1 MRYGRIPEEVIEAVL
16 NRNDIVDIIGRHVHL
31 SKQGHYMKGLC
42 PFHSEKSPSFTVTPE
57 KRIYRCFGCGA
68 GGNVIRFLMEIEGL
82 SFSEA
87 VAKLAEDA
95 DIPITWEETTEEQSE
110 QQVEKANLLK
120 AYDFAAKLYHYI
132 LGNTEQGK
140 VAKNYLVSRGI
151 SDKLIDTFQIGY
163 APGMWDTLV
172 QQLDKRG
179 FSLPLMEKGGLIS
192 ARNEGSGYV
201 DKFRERI
208 MFPICDSTGKVIA
221 FGGRSMGDAQPK
233 YLNSPESVLFNKSRT
248 MYNMHQARPNMRKHQ
263 QAVLFEGY
271 VDVIK
276 AWEAGISNGVATMG
290 TALTKEHAALLNR
303 NADKIV
309 VCYDGDHAGQSA
321 AYKSIPILEATG
333 SRVTVAMLPD
343 GKDPDDYVSTY
354 GFDRFVREIIEPAV
368 PLMKYKLL
376 YIRKNFK
383 LHEDGDRLRYLQTAV
398 KMIADLP
405 SPMEREHYLKQ
416 LASEFPAD
424 SSYEA
429 MKLDLHEILLQS
441 EKNRTDGD
449 NKPFLWN
456 NVMNNGRT
464 EERTRTRIPTL
475 LPAYHNAE
483 RLLLAIMM
491 HDRDVCM
498 HVEAQLGDQFNV
510 EAHAV
515 LAAYLYAYYAQ
526 NTEPDAS
533 RYIAMLQDEQLE
545 SLASSI
551 IMMGSGHGLN
561 EQVIDDYIRQIRKVP
576 MQEEV
581 ERKKEERVRAERAGD
596 NLRAAQIGIEI
607 IALDKH
613 LKSN

>member
-16 NRNDIVDIIGRHVHL
+16 KRHDIVDVIGRHVHL

-57 KRIYRCFGCGA
+57 KQIYRCFGCNV
-68 GGNVIRFLMEIEGL
+68 GGNLIRFVMEIEGL

-87 VAKLAEDA
+87 VSKLAEEA
-95 DIPITWEETTEEQSE
+95 DIPITWEEATEEQNE
-110 QQVEKANLLK
+110 QQQEKATLLK
-120 AYDFAAKLYHYI
+120 AYDFTAKLYHYI

-140 VAKNYLVSRGI
+140 VAKGYLASRGI

-163 APGMWDTLV
+163 APAMWDTLV
-172 QQLDKRG
+172 QQLDKRE
-179 FSLPLMEKGGLIS
+179 FDLALMEKGGLIS
-192 ARNEGSGYV
+192 AKHEGNGYV

-233 YLNSPESVLFNKSRT
+233 YLNSPESILFNKSRT
-248 MYNMHQARPNMRKHQ
+248 MYNLHLARPNMRKLQ

-303 NADKIV
+303 NADQIV
-309 VCYDGDHAGQSA
+309 VCYDGDNAGQSA
-321 AYKSIPILEATG
+321 AFKSIPILEETG

-343 GKDPDDYVSTY
+343 GKDPDDYVRNY

-368 PLMKYKLL
+368 PSMKYKLL

-383 LHEDGDRLRYLQTAV
+383 LHEDGDRLRYLQSAV
-398 KMIADLP
+398 KLISHLQ

-416 LASEFPAD
+416 LASEFPE

-441 EKNRTDGD
+441 EKNRPEGD
-449 NKPFLWN
+449 NKPILWN

-464 EERTRTRIPTL
+464 VERTPKKSPSL

-483 RLLLAIMM
+483 RLILAVMM
-491 HDRDVCM
+491 HDREVCSQ
-498 HVEAQLGDQFNV
+498 VEAQLGDQFNV

-526 NTEPDAS
+526 NAEPDAS

-551 IMMGSGHGLN
+551 VMMGAGHGIN

-596 NLRAAQIGIEI
+596 HLRAAQIAIEI
-607 IALDKH
+607 IALEKR
-613 LKSN
+613 LKST

>member
-16 NRNDIVDIIGRHVHL
+16 KRHDIVDVIGRHVHL

-57 KRIYRCFGCGA
+57 KQIYRCFGCNV
-68 GGNVIRFLMEIEGL
+68 GGNLIRFVMEIEGL

-87 VAKLAEDA
+87 ITKLAEEA
-95 DIPITWEETTEEQSE
+95 DIPITWEEASEEQNE
-110 QQVEKANLLK
+110 QQQEKVTLLK

-140 VAKNYLVSRGI
+140 VAKGYLASRGI

-163 APGMWDTLV
+163 APAMWDTLV
-172 QQLDKRG
+172 QQLVKRE
-179 FSLPLMEKGGLIS
+179 FDLTLMEKGGLIS
-192 ARNEGSGYV
+192 AKHEGTGYV

-208 MFPICDSTGKVIA
+208 MFPICDAAGKVIA

-233 YLNSPESVLFNKSRT
+233 YLNSPETTLFNKSRT
-248 MYNMHQARPNMRKHQ
+248 MYNLHLARPNMRKLQ

-303 NADKIV
+303 NADQIV
-309 VCYDGDHAGQSA
+309 VCYDGDNAGQSA
-321 AYKSIPILEATG
+321 AFKSIPILEETG

-343 GKDPDDYVSTY
+343 GKDPDDYVKQY

-368 PLMKYKLL
+368 PSMKYKLL

-383 LHEDGDRLRYLQTAV
+383 LHEDGDRLRYLQSAV
-398 KMIADLP
+398 KLISELH

-416 LASEFPAD
+416 LASEFPD

-441 EKNRTDGD
+441 EKNRPDGD
-449 NKPFLWN
+449 NKPILWN

-464 EERTRTRIPTL
+464 AERTRKKTPSL

-483 RLLLAIMM
+483 RLILAVMM
-491 HDRDVCM
+491 HDRDVCG
-498 HVEAQLGDQFNV
+498 HVEEQLGDQFNV

-526 NTEPDAS
+526 NAEPDAS

-551 IMMGSGHGLN
+551 VMMGAGHGMN

-576 MQEEV
+576 MQEEI
-581 ERKKEERVRAERAGD
+581 ERKKEERVRAEREGD
-596 NLRAAQIGIEI
+596 HLRAAQIAVEI
-607 IALDKH
+607 IALEKR
-613 LKSN
+613 LKST

>member
-1 MRYGRIPEEVIEAVL
+1 MRYGRIPEEVIDAVL
-16 NRNDIVDIIGRHVHL
+16 KRHDIVDVIGRHVHL

-57 KRIYRCFGCGA
+57 KQIYRCFGCGA
-68 GGNVIRFLMEIEGL
+68 GGNIIRFLMEIEGL

-87 VAKLAEDA
+87 VTKLAEES

-110 QQVEKANLLK
+110 LQAEKATMLK
-120 AYDFAAKLYHYI
+120 AYEFAANLYHYI

-140 VAKNYLVSRGI
+140 VAKGYLVSRGI
-151 SDKLIDTFQIGY
+151 SDKLIDTFRIGY
-163 APGMWDTLV
+163 APAMWDTLV
-172 QQLDKRG
+172 QQLEKRG
-179 FSLPLMEKGGLIS
+179 FSLPLMEKSGLIS
-192 ARNEGSGYV
+192 ARQEGNGFL

-208 MFPICDSTGKVIA
+208 MFPICDSAGKVIA

-233 YLNSPESVLFNKSRT
+233 YLNSPESILFNKSRT
-248 MYNMHQARPNMRKHQ
+248 MYNMHQARPHMRKLQ

-276 AWEAGISNGVATMG
+276 AWEAGVSNGVATMG
-290 TALTKEHAALLNR
+290 TALTKEHAAVLNR
-303 NADKIV
+303 NADKVV
-309 VCYDGDHAGQSA
+309 VCYDGDNAGQSA
-321 AYKSIPILEATG
+321 AFKSVPILEEAG
-333 SRVTVAMLPD
+333 CQVNVAMLPD
-343 GKDPDDYVSTY
+343 GKDPDDYVRNY

-368 PLMKYKLL
+368 PSMKYKLL
-376 YIRKNFK
+376 YVRKNFK

-398 KMIADLP
+398 KMIADLH

-416 LASEFPAD
+416 LASEFPD
-424 SSYEA
+424 SSFES

-441 EKNRTDGD
+441 EKNRPDGD
-449 NKPFLWN
+449 KKPNLWN

-464 EERTRTRIPTL
+464 AERTRTKTPSL

-491 HDRDVCM
+491 HDRDVSNQ
-498 HVEAQLGDQFNV
+498 VEAQLGDEFNV

-526 NTEPDAS
+526 NSEPDAS

-551 IMMGSGHGLN
+551 VMMGAGHGMN

-576 MQEEV
+576 MQEEI
-581 ERKKEERVRAERAGD
+581 ERKKEESVRAQRAGD
-596 NLRAAQIGIEI
+596 HLRAAQIAIEI
-607 IALDKH
+607 IALEKK
-613 LKSN
+613 LKST

>member
-16 NRNDIVDIIGRHVHL
+16 TRHDIVDVIGRHVHL

-57 KRIYRCFGCGA
+57 KQIYRCFGCGA
-68 GGNVIRFLMEIEGL
+68 GGNLIRFLMEIEGL

-87 VAKLAEDA
+87 VTKLAEDG

-140 VAKNYLVSRGI
+140 VAKGYLVSRGI

-163 APGMWDTLV
+163 APAMWDTLV
-172 QQLDKRG
+172 QQLEKRG

-192 ARNEGSGYV
+192 AKHEGNGYV

-208 MFPICDSTGKVIA
+208 IFPICDGTGKVIA

-233 YLNSPESVLFNKSRT
+233 YLNSPESILFNKSRT
-248 MYNMHQARPNMRKHQ
+248 MYNLHQARPHMRKLQ

-276 AWEAGISNGVATMG
+276 AWEAGVSNGVATMG
-290 TALTKEHAALLNR
+290 TALTKEHSALLNR
-303 NADKIV
+303 NAEKVV
-309 VCYDGDHAGQSA
+309 VCYDGDNAGQTA
-321 AYKSIPILEATG
+321 AYKSIPMLEESG
-333 SRVTVAMLPD
+333 CQVTVAMLPD

-368 PLMKYKLL
+368 PSMKYKLL
-376 YIRKNFK
+376 YVRKNFK

-398 KMIADLP
+398 KMISDLH
-405 SPMEREHYLKQ
+405 STMERDYYLKQ
-416 LASEFPAD
+416 LASEFPD
-424 SSYEA
+424 SSYET

-441 EKNRTDGD
+441 EKNRPEGD
-449 NKPFLWN
+449 KKPILWN

-464 EERTRTRIPTL
+464 AERTRTKKTPL

-491 HDRDVCM
+491 HDREICM
-498 HVEAQLGDQFNV
+498 QVESQLGDEFNV

-515 LAAYLYAYYAQ
+515 LAAYLYAYFAQ
-526 NTEPDAS
+526 NSEPDAS

-551 IMMGSGHGLN
+551 IMMGAGHGVN

-576 MQEEV
+576 MQEEI
-581 ERKKEERVRAERAGD
+581 ERKKEESVRAQRAGD
-596 NLRAAQIGIEI
+596 HLKAAQIAIEI
-607 IALDKH
+607 IALEKR
-613 LKSN
+613 LKST

>member
-16 NRNDIVDIIGRHVHL
+16 KRHDIVDVIGRHVHL

-57 KRIYRCFGCGA
+57 KQIYRCFGCNV
-68 GGNVIRFLMEIEGL
+68 GGNLIRFVMEIEGL
-82 SFSEA
+82 SFAEA
-87 VAKLAEDA
+87 IGKLAEEA
-95 DIPITWEETTEEQSE
+95 DIPITWEEATEEQNE
-110 QQVEKANLLK
+110 QQQEKATLLK
-120 AYDFAAKLYHYI
+120 AYDFTSKLYHYI

-140 VAKNYLVSRGI
+140 MAKGYLASRGI

-163 APGMWDTLV
+163 APAMWDTLV
-172 QQLDKRG
+172 QQLDKRE
-179 FSLPLMEKGGLIS
+179 FDLALMEKGGLIS
-192 ARNEGSGYV
+192 AKHEGNGYV

-233 YLNSPESVLFNKSRT
+233 YLNSPESILFNKSRT
-248 MYNMHQARPNMRKHQ
+248 MYNLHLARPNMRKLQ

-303 NADKIV
+303 NADQIV
-309 VCYDGDHAGQSA
+309 VCYDGDNAGQSA
-321 AYKSIPILEATG
+321 AFKSIPILEETG

-343 GKDPDDYVSTY
+343 GKDPDDYVRNY

-368 PLMKYKLL
+368 PSMKYKLL

-383 LHEDGDRLRYLQTAV
+383 LHEDGDRLRYLQSAV
-398 KMIADLP
+398 KLISHLQ

-416 LASEFPAD
+416 LASEFPE

-441 EKNRTDGD
+441 EKNRPEGD
-449 NKPFLWN
+449 NKPILWN

-464 EERTRTRIPTL
+464 VERTLKKSPSL

-483 RLLLAIMM
+483 RLILAVMM
-491 HDRDVCM
+491 HDREVCSQ
-498 HVEAQLGDQFNV
+498 VEAQLGDQFNV

-526 NTEPDAS
+526 NAEPDAS

-551 IMMGSGHGLN
+551 VMMGAGHGIN

-596 NLRAAQIGIEI
+596 HLRAAQIAIEI
-607 IALDKH
+607 IALEKR
-613 LKSN
+613 LKST

>member
-16 NRNDIVDIIGRHVHL
+16 KRHDIVDVIGRHVHL

-57 KRIYRCFGCGA
+57 KQIYRCFGCNV
-68 GGNVIRFLMEIEGL
+68 GGNLIRFVMEIEGL

-87 VAKLAEDA
+87 VSKLAEEA
-95 DIPITWEETTEEQSE
+95 DIPITWEEATEEQTE
-110 QQVEKANLLK
+110 QQQEKTTLLK
-120 AYDFAAKLYHYI
+120 AYDFTAKLYHYI

-140 VAKNYLVSRGI
+140 VAKGYLASRGI

-163 APGMWDTLV
+163 APAMWDTLV
-172 QQLDKRG
+172 QQLDKRE
-179 FSLPLMEKGGLIS
+179 FDLALMEKGGLIS
-192 ARNEGSGYV
+192 AKHEGNGYV

-233 YLNSPESVLFNKSRT
+233 YLNSPESILFNKSRT
-248 MYNMHQARPNMRKHQ
+248 MYNLHLARPNMRKLQ

-303 NADKIV
+303 NADQIV
-309 VCYDGDHAGQSA
+309 VCYDGDNAGQSA
-321 AYKSIPILEATG
+321 AFKSIPILEETG

-343 GKDPDDYVSTY
+343 GKDPDDYVRNY

-368 PLMKYKLL
+368 PSMKYKLL

-383 LHEDGDRLRYLQTAV
+383 LHEDGDRLRYLQSAV
-398 KMIADLP
+398 KLISQLQ

-416 LASEFPAD
+416 LASEFPE

-441 EKNRTDGD
+441 EKNRPEGD
-449 NKPFLWN
+449 NKPILWN

-464 EERTRTRIPTL
+464 AERTLKKSPSL

-483 RLLLAIMM
+483 RLILAVMM
-491 HDRDVCM
+491 HDREVCSQ
-498 HVEAQLGDQFNV
+498 VEAQLGDQFNV

-526 NTEPDAS
+526 NAEPDAS

-551 IMMGSGHGLN
+551 VMMGAGHGMN

-596 NLRAAQIGIEI
+596 HLRAAQIATEI
-607 IALDKH
+607 IALEKR
-613 LKSN
+613 LKST

>member
-16 NRNDIVDIIGRHVHL
+16 KRHDIVDVIGRHVHL

-57 KRIYRCFGCGA
+57 KQIYRCFGCNV
-68 GGNVIRFLMEIEGL
+68 GGNLIRFVMEIEGL

-87 VAKLAEDA
+87 ITKLAEEA
-95 DIPITWEETTEEQSE
+95 DIPITWEEASEEQNE
-110 QQVEKANLLK
+110 QQQEKATLLK

-140 VAKNYLVSRGI
+140 VAKGYLASRGI

-163 APGMWDTLV
+163 APAMWDTLV
-172 QQLDKRG
+172 QQLVKRE
-179 FSLPLMEKGGLIS
+179 FDLTLMEKGGLIS
-192 ARNEGSGYV
+192 AKHEGTGYV

-208 MFPICDSTGKVIA
+208 MFPICDAAGKVIA

-233 YLNSPESVLFNKSRT
+233 YLNSPESTLFNKSRT
-248 MYNMHQARPNMRKHQ
+248 MYNLHLARPNMRKLQ

-276 AWEAGISNGVATMG
+276 AWEAGINNGVATMG

-303 NADKIV
+303 NADQIV
-309 VCYDGDHAGQSA
+309 VCYDGDNAGQSA
-321 AYKSIPILEATG
+321 AFKSIPILEETG

-343 GKDPDDYVSTY
+343 GKDPDDYVKQY

-368 PLMKYKLL
+368 PSMKYKLL

-383 LHEDGDRLRYLQTAV
+383 LHEDGDRLRYLQSAV
-398 KMIADLP
+398 KLISELH

-416 LASEFPAD
+416 LASEFPD

-441 EKNRTDGD
+441 EKNRPDGD
-449 NKPFLWN
+449 NKPILWN

-464 EERTRTRIPTL
+464 AERTRKKTPSL

-483 RLLLAIMM
+483 RLILAVMM
-491 HDRDVCM
+491 HDRDVCA
-498 HVEAQLGDQFNV
+498 HVEEQLGDQFNV

-526 NTEPDAS
+526 NAEPDAS

-551 IMMGSGHGLN
+551 VMMGAGHGIN

-576 MQEEV
+576 MQEEI
-581 ERKKEERVRAERAGD
+581 ERKKEERIRAEREGD
-596 NLRAAQIGIEI
+596 HLRAAQIAVEI
-607 IALDKH
+607 IALEKR
-613 LKSN
+613 LKST

>member
-16 NRNDIVDIIGRHVHL
+16 KRHDIVDVIGRHVHL

-57 KRIYRCFGCGA
+57 KQIYRCFGCNV
-68 GGNVIRFLMEIEGL
+68 GGNLIRFVMEIEGL

-87 VAKLAEDA
+87 ITKLAEEA
-95 DIPITWEETTEEQSE
+95 DIPITWEEASEEQNE
-110 QQVEKANLLK
+110 QQQEKAALLK

-140 VAKNYLVSRGI
+140 VAKGYLASRGI

-163 APGMWDTLV
+163 APAMWDTLV
-172 QQLDKRG
+172 QQLVKRE
-179 FSLPLMEKGGLIS
+179 FDLTLMEKGGLIS
-192 ARNEGSGYV
+192 AKHEGTGYV

-208 MFPICDSTGKVIA
+208 MFPICDATGKVIA

-233 YLNSPESVLFNKSRT
+233 YLNSPESTLFNKSRT
-248 MYNMHQARPNMRKHQ
+248 MYNLHLARPNMRKLQ

-303 NADKIV
+303 NADQIV
-309 VCYDGDHAGQSA
+309 VCYDGDNAGQSA
-321 AYKSIPILEATG
+321 AFKSIPILEETG

-343 GKDPDDYVSTY
+343 GKDPDDYVKQY

-368 PLMKYKLL
+368 PSMKYKLL

-383 LHEDGDRLRYLQTAV
+383 LHEDGDRLRYLQSAV
-398 KMIADLP
+398 KLISELH

-416 LASEFPAD
+416 LASEFPD

-441 EKNRTDGD
+441 EKNRPDGD
-449 NKPFLWN
+449 NKPILWN

-464 EERTRTRIPTL
+464 AERTRKKTPSL

-483 RLLLAIMM
+483 RLILAVMM
-491 HDRDVCM
+491 HDRDVCG
-498 HVEAQLGDQFNV
+498 HVEEQLGDQFNV

-526 NTEPDAS
+526 NAEPDAS

-551 IMMGSGHGLN
+551 VMMGAGHGMN

-576 MQEEV
+576 MQEEI
-581 ERKKEERVRAERAGD
+581 ERKKEERVRAEREGD
-596 NLRAAQIGIEI
+596 HLRAAQIAVEI
-607 IALDKH
+607 IALEKR
-613 LKSN
+613 LKST

>member
-16 NRNDIVDIIGRHVHL
+16 KRHDIVDVIGRHVHL

-57 KRIYRCFGCGA
+57 KQIYRCFGCNV
-68 GGNVIRFLMEIEGL
+68 GGNLIRFVMEIEGL

-87 VAKLAEDA
+87 VSKLAEEA
-95 DIPITWEETTEEQSE
+95 DIPITWEEATEEQNE
-110 QQVEKANLLK
+110 QQQEKATLLK
-120 AYDFAAKLYHYI
+120 AYDFTAKLYHYI

-140 VAKNYLVSRGI
+140 VAKGYLASRGI

-163 APGMWDTLV
+163 APAMWDTLV
-172 QQLDKRG
+172 QQLDKRE
-179 FSLPLMEKGGLIS
+179 FDLALMEKGGLIS
-192 ARNEGSGYV
+192 AKHEGNGYV

-233 YLNSPESVLFNKSRT
+233 YLNSPESILFNKSRT
-248 MYNMHQARPNMRKHQ
+248 MYNLHLARPNMRKLQ

-290 TALTKEHAALLNR
+290 TALTKEHASLLNR
-303 NADKIV
+303 NADQIV
-309 VCYDGDHAGQSA
+309 VCYDGDNAGQSA
-321 AYKSIPILEATG
+321 AFKSIPILEETG

-343 GKDPDDYVSTY
+343 GKDPDDYVRNY

-368 PLMKYKLL
+368 PSMKYKLL

-383 LHEDGDRLRYLQTAV
+383 LHEDGDRLRYLQSAV
-398 KMIADLP
+398 KLISHLQ

-416 LASEFPAD
+416 LASEFPE

-441 EKNRTDGD
+441 EKNRPEGD
-449 NKPFLWN
+449 NKPILWN

-464 EERTRTRIPTL
+464 VERTPKKSPSL

-483 RLLLAIMM
+483 RLILAVMM
-491 HDRDVCM
+491 HDREVCSQ
-498 HVEAQLGDQFNV
+498 VEAQLGDQFNV

-526 NTEPDAS
+526 NAEPDAS

-551 IMMGSGHGLN
+551 VMMGAGHGIN

-596 NLRAAQIGIEI
+596 HLRAAQIAIEI
-607 IALDKH
+607 IALEKR
-613 LKSN
+613 LKST

>member
-16 NRNDIVDIIGRHVHL
+16 KRHDIVDVIGRHVHL

-57 KRIYRCFGCGA
+57 KQIYRCFGCNV
-68 GGNVIRFLMEIEGL
+68 GGNLIRFVMEIEGL
-82 SFSEA
+82 SFAEA
-87 VAKLAEDA
+87 VSKLAEEA
-95 DIPITWEETTEEQSE
+95 DIPITWEEATEEQNE
-110 QQVEKANLLK
+110 QQQEKATLLK
-120 AYDFAAKLYHYI
+120 AYDFTAKLYHYI

-140 VAKNYLVSRGI
+140 VAKGYLASRGI

-163 APGMWDTLV
+163 APAMWDTLV
-172 QQLDKRG
+172 QQLDKRE
-179 FSLPLMEKGGLIS
+179 FDLALMEKGGLIS
-192 ARNEGSGYV
+192 AKHEGNGYV

-233 YLNSPESVLFNKSRT
+233 YLNSPESILFNKSRT
-248 MYNMHQARPNMRKHQ
+248 MYNLHLARPNMRKLQ

-303 NADKIV
+303 NADQIV
-309 VCYDGDHAGQSA
+309 VCYDGDNAGQSA
-321 AYKSIPILEATG
+321 AFKSIPILEETG

-343 GKDPDDYVSTY
+343 GKDPDDYVRNY

-368 PLMKYKLL
+368 PSMKYKLL

-383 LHEDGDRLRYLQTAV
+383 LHEDGDRLRYLQSAV
-398 KMIADLP
+398 KLISHLQ

-416 LASEFPAD
+416 LASEFPE

-441 EKNRTDGD
+441 EKNRPEGD
-449 NKPFLWN
+449 NKPILWN

-464 EERTRTRIPTL
+464 VERTPKKSPSL

-483 RLLLAIMM
+483 RLILAVMM
-491 HDRDVCM
+491 HDREVCSQ
-498 HVEAQLGDQFNV
+498 VEAQLGDQFNV

-526 NTEPDAS
+526 NAEPDAS

-551 IMMGSGHGLN
+551 VMMGAGHGIN

-596 NLRAAQIGIEI
+596 HLRAAQIAIEI
-607 IALDKH
+607 IALEKR
-613 LKSN
+613 LKST

>member
-16 NRNDIVDIIGRHVHL
+16 KRHDIVDVIGRHVHL

-57 KRIYRCFGCGA
+57 KQIYRCFGCNV
-68 GGNVIRFLMEIEGL
+68 GGNLIRFIMEIEGL
-82 SFSEA
+82 SFAEA
-87 VAKLAEDA
+87 ITKLAEEA
-95 DIPITWEETTEEQSE
+95 DIPITWEEATEEQNE
-110 QQVEKANLLK
+110 QQQEKATLLK
-120 AYDFAAKLYHYI
+120 AYDFTAKLYHYI
-132 LGNTEQGK
+132 LGNTDQGK
-140 VAKNYLVSRGI
+140 VAKGYLASRGI

-163 APGMWDTLV
+163 APAMWDTLV
-172 QQLDKRG
+172 QQLEKRE
-179 FSLPLMEKGGLIS
+179 FDLALMEKGGLLS
-192 ARNEGSGYV
+192 AKHEGNGYV

-208 MFPICDSTGKVIA
+208 IFPICDATGKVIA
-221 FGGRSMGDAQPK
+221 FGGRSMGDGQPK
-233 YLNSPESVLFNKSRT
+233 YLNSPESILFNKSRT
-248 MYNMHQARPNMRKHQ
+248 MYNLHQARPNMRKLQ

-303 NADKIV
+303 NADQIV
-309 VCYDGDHAGQSA
+309 ICYDGDNAGQSA
-321 AYKSIPILEATG
+321 AFKSIPILEETG

-343 GKDPDDYVSTY
+343 GKDPDDYVRNY

-368 PLMKYKLL
+368 PSMKYKLL
-376 YIRKNFK
+376 YIRRNFK
-383 LHEDGDRLRYLQTAV
+383 LHEDGDRLRYLQSAV
-398 KMIADLP
+398 KLISDLH

-416 LASEFPAD
+416 LASEFPD

-441 EKNRTDGD
+441 EKNRPDGD
-449 NKPFLWN
+449 NKPILWN

-464 EERTRTRIPTL
+464 AERTRKKTPSL

-483 RLLLAIMM
+483 RLILAVMM
-491 HDRDVCM
+491 HDRDVCT

-526 NTEPDAS
+526 NAEPDAS

-551 IMMGSGHGLN
+551 VMMGAGHGMN

-576 MQEEV
+576 MQDEV

-596 NLRAAQIGIEI
+596 HLRAAQIAIEI
-607 IALDKH
+607 IALEKR
-613 LKSN
+613 LKST

>member
-16 NRNDIVDIIGRHVHL
+16 KRHDIVDVIGRHVHL

-57 KRIYRCFGCGA
+57 KQIYRCFGCNV
-68 GGNVIRFLMEIEGL
+68 GGNLIRFVMEIEGL

-87 VAKLAEDA
+87 VSKLAEEA
-95 DIPITWEETTEEQSE
+95 DIPITWEEATEEQTE
-110 QQVEKANLLK
+110 QQQEKATLLK
-120 AYDFAAKLYHYI
+120 AYDFTAKLYHYI

-140 VAKNYLVSRGI
+140 VAKGYLASRGI

-163 APGMWDTLV
+163 APAMWDTLV
-172 QQLDKRG
+172 QQLDKRE
-179 FSLPLMEKGGLIS
+179 FDLALMEKGGLIS
-192 ARNEGSGYV
+192 AKHESNGYV

-233 YLNSPESVLFNKSRT
+233 YLNSPESILFNKSRT
-248 MYNMHQARPNMRKHQ
+248 MYNLHLARPNMRKLQ

-303 NADKIV
+303 NADQIV
-309 VCYDGDHAGQSA
+309 VCYDGDNAGQSA
-321 AYKSIPILEATG
+321 AFKSIPILEETG

-343 GKDPDDYVSTY
+343 GKDPDDYVRNY

-368 PLMKYKLL
+368 PSMKYKLL

-383 LHEDGDRLRYLQTAV
+383 LHEDGDRLRYLQSAV
-398 KMIADLP
+398 KLISQLQ

-416 LASEFPAD
+416 LASEFPE

-441 EKNRTDGD
+441 EKNRPEGD
-449 NKPFLWN
+449 NKPILWN

-464 EERTRTRIPTL
+464 AERTLKKSPSL

-483 RLLLAIMM
+483 RLILAVMM
-491 HDRDVCM
+491 HDREVCSQ
-498 HVEAQLGDQFNV
+498 VEAQLGDQFNV

-526 NTEPDAS
+526 NAEPDAS

-551 IMMGSGHGLN
+551 VMMGAGHGMN

-596 NLRAAQIGIEI
+596 HLRAAQIATEI
-607 IALDKH
+607 IALEKR
-613 LKSN
+613 LKST

>member
-16 NRNDIVDIIGRHVHL
+16 KRHDIVDVIGRHVHL

-57 KRIYRCFGCGA
+57 KQIYRCFGCNV
-68 GGNVIRFLMEIEGL
+68 GGNLIRFVMEIEGL

-87 VAKLAEDA
+87 ITKLAEEA
-95 DIPITWEETTEEQSE
+95 DIPITWEEASEEQTE
-110 QQVEKANLLK
+110 QQQEKAALLK

-140 VAKNYLVSRGI
+140 VAKGYLASRGI

-163 APGMWDTLV
+163 APAMWDTLV
-172 QQLDKRG
+172 QQLVKRE
-179 FSLPLMEKGGLIS
+179 FDLSLMEKGGLIS
-192 ARNEGSGYV
+192 AKHEGTGYV

-208 MFPICDSTGKVIA
+208 MFPICDAAGKVIA

-233 YLNSPESVLFNKSRT
+233 YLNSPESALFNKSRT
-248 MYNMHQARPNMRKHQ
+248 MYNLHLARPNMRKLQ

-303 NADKIV
+303 NADQIV
-309 VCYDGDHAGQSA
+309 VCYDGDNAGQSA
-321 AYKSIPILEATG
+321 AFKSIPILEETG

-343 GKDPDDYVSTY
+343 GKDPDDYVKQY

-368 PLMKYKLL
+368 PSMKYKLL

-383 LHEDGDRLRYLQTAV
+383 LHEDGDRLRYLQSAV
-398 KMIADLP
+398 KLISELH

-416 LASEFPAD
+416 LASEFPD

-441 EKNRTDGD
+441 EKNRPDGD
-449 NKPFLWN
+449 NKPILWN

-464 EERTRTRIPTL
+464 AERTRKKTPSL

-483 RLLLAIMM
+483 RLILAVMM
-491 HDRDVCM
+491 HDRDVCA
-498 HVEAQLGDQFNV
+498 HVEEQLGDQFNV

-526 NTEPDAS
+526 NAEPDAS

-551 IMMGSGHGLN
+551 VMMGAGHGMN

-576 MQEEV
+576 MQEEI
-581 ERKKEERVRAERAGD
+581 ERKKEERVRAEREGD
-596 NLRAAQIGIEI
+596 HLRAAQIAIEI
-607 IALDKH
+607 IALEKR
-613 LKSN
+613 LKST

>member
-1 MRYGRIPEEVIEAVL
+1 MKYGRIPEEVIEAVL
-16 NRNDIVDIIGRHVHL
+16 KRHDIVDVIGRHVHL

-57 KRIYRCFGCGA
+57 KQIYRCFGCNV
-68 GGNVIRFLMEIEGL
+68 GGNLIRFIMEIEGL

-87 VAKLAEDA
+87 VTKLAEDA
-95 DIPITWEETTEEQSE
+95 DIPITWEEASEEQNE
-110 QQVEKANLLK
+110 QQQEKATLLK

-140 VAKNYLVSRGI
+140 IAKGYLASRGI

-163 APGMWDTLV
+163 APAMWDTLV
-172 QQLDKRG
+172 QQLDKREYD
-179 FSLPLMEKGGLIS
+179 LALMEKGGLIS
-192 ARNEGSGYV
+192 AKHEGNGYV

-248 MYNMHQARPNMRKHQ
+248 MYNLHLARPNMRKLQ

-303 NADKIV
+303 NADQIV
-309 VCYDGDHAGQSA
+309 VCYDGDNAGQSA
-321 AYKSIPILEATG
+321 AFKSIPILEETG

-343 GKDPDDYVSTY
+343 GKDPDDYVRNY

-368 PLMKYKLL
+368 PSMKYKLL

-383 LHEDGDRLRYLQTAV
+383 LHEDGDRLRYLQSAV
-398 KMIADLP
+398 KLISDLH

-416 LASEFPAD
+416 LASEFPD

-441 EKNRTDGD
+441 EKNRPDGD
-449 NKPFLWN
+449 NKPILWN

-464 EERTRTRIPTL
+464 AERTRKKTPSL

-483 RLLLAIMM
+483 RLILAVMM
-491 HDRDVCM
+491 HDRDVCA

-526 NTEPDAS
+526 NAEPDAS

-551 IMMGSGHGLN
+551 VMMGAGHGIN

-581 ERKKEERVRAERAGD
+581 ERKKEEQVRAERAGD
-596 NLRAAQIGIEI
+596 HLRAAQIAIEI
-607 IALDKH
+607 IALEKR
-613 LKSN
+613 LKST

>member
-16 NRNDIVDIIGRHVHL
+16 KRHDIVDVIGRHVHL

-57 KRIYRCFGCGA
+57 KQIYRCFGCGA

-87 VAKLAEDA
+87 VTKLAEEVDM
-95 DIPITWEETTEEQSE
+95 PITWEEATEEQSE
-110 QQVEKANLLK
+110 QQLEKANLLK

-140 VAKNYLVSRGI
+140 MAKGYLVSRGI

-163 APGMWDTLV
+163 APTMWDTLV
-172 QQLDKRG
+172 QQLEKRG

-192 ARNEGSGYV
+192 ARHEGSGYV
-201 DKFRERI
+201 DKFRDRI
-208 MFPICDSTGKVIA
+208 MFPICDPTGKTIA

-233 YLNSPESVLFNKSRT
+233 YLNSPESMLFNKSRT
-248 MYNMHQARPNMRKHQ
+248 VYNMHQARPHMRKLQ

-276 AWEAGISNGVATMG
+276 AWEAGVSNGIATMG

-303 NADKIV
+303 NADRIV
-309 VCYDGDHAGQSA
+309 VCYDGDNAGQSA
-321 AYKSIPILEATG
+321 AFKSIPLLEEAG
-333 SRVTVAMLPD
+333 CQVTVAMLPD
-343 GKDPDDYVSTY
+343 GKDPDEYVSTY

-368 PLMKYKLL
+368 PSMKYKLL

-383 LHEDGDRLRYLQTAV
+383 LHEDGDRLRYLQAAV
-398 KMIADLP
+398 KMIADLH

-416 LASEFPAD
+416 LASEFPD
-424 SSYEA
+424 SSYES

-441 EKNRTDGD
+441 EKNRSDGD

-456 NVMNNGRT
+456 NVMNNGR
-464 EERTRTRIPTL
+464 
-475 LPAYHNAE
+475 PAGRSRDPILDKYQKSE
-483 RLLLAIMM
+483 RLLLAAMM
-491 HDRDVCM
+491 QDREVCKY
-498 HVEAQLGDQFNV
+498 VEEQLGDQFNF

-515 LAAYLYAYYAQ
+515 LAAYLYSFFED
-526 NTEPDAS
+526 NMEPDVS
-533 RYIAMLQDEQLE
+533 RYMLMLQDGKLE

-551 IMMGSGHGLN
+551 ADIGAGHVSSN
-561 EQVIDDYIRQIRKVP
+561 RIVDDYISEIKKYSIT
-576 MQEEV
+576 QEIARMTEQSMI
-581 ERKKEERVRAERAGD
+581 ADRAGD
-596 NLRAAQIGIEI
+596 TKKAVQLAIEI
-607 IALDKH
+607 MALRKQ
-613 LKSN
+613 L

>member
-16 NRNDIVDIIGRHVHL
+16 KRHDIVDVIGRHVHL

-57 KRIYRCFGCGA
+57 KQIYRCFGCNV
-68 GGNVIRFLMEIEGL
+68 GGNLIRFVMEIEGL

-87 VAKLAEDA
+87 VSKLAEEA
-95 DIPITWEETTEEQSE
+95 DIPITWEEATEEQNE
-110 QQVEKANLLK
+110 QQQEKATLLK
-120 AYDFAAKLYHYI
+120 AYDFTAKLYHYI

-140 VAKNYLVSRGI
+140 VAKGYLASRGI

-163 APGMWDTLV
+163 APAMWDTLV
-172 QQLDKRG
+172 QQLDKRE
-179 FSLPLMEKGGLIS
+179 FDLALMEKGGLIS
-192 ARNEGSGYV
+192 AKHEGNGYV

-233 YLNSPESVLFNKSRT
+233 YLNSPESILFNKSRT
-248 MYNMHQARPNMRKHQ
+248 MYNLHLARPNMRKLQ

-303 NADKIV
+303 NADQIV
-309 VCYDGDHAGQSA
+309 VCYDGDNAGQSA
-321 AYKSIPILEATG
+321 AFKSIPILEETG

-343 GKDPDDYVSTY
+343 GKDPDDYVRNY

-368 PLMKYKLL
+368 PSMKYKLL

-383 LHEDGDRLRYLQTAV
+383 LHEDGDRLRYLQSAV
-398 KMIADLP
+398 KLISHLQ

-416 LASEFPAD
+416 LASEFPE

-441 EKNRTDGD
+441 EKNRPEGD
-449 NKPFLWN
+449 NKPILWN

-464 EERTRTRIPTL
+464 VERTPKKSPSL

-483 RLLLAIMM
+483 RLILAVMM
-491 HDRDVCM
+491 HDREVSSQ
-498 HVEAQLGDQFNV
+498 VEVQLGDQFNV

-526 NTEPDAS
+526 NAEPDAS

-551 IMMGSGHGLN
+551 VMMGAGHGIN

-596 NLRAAQIGIEI
+596 HLRAAQIAIEI
-607 IALDKH
+607 IALEKR
-613 LKSN
+613 LKST

>member
-16 NRNDIVDIIGRHVHL
+16 KRHDIVDVIGRHVHL

-57 KRIYRCFGCGA
+57 KQIYRCFGCNV
-68 GGNVIRFLMEIEGL
+68 GGNLIRFVMEIEGL

-87 VAKLAEDA
+87 VSKLAEEA
-95 DIPITWEETTEEQSE
+95 DIPITWEEATEEQTE
-110 QQVEKANLLK
+110 QQQEKATLLK
-120 AYDFAAKLYHYI
+120 AYDFTAKLYHYI

-140 VAKNYLVSRGI
+140 VAKGYLASRGI

-163 APGMWDTLV
+163 APAMWDTLV
-172 QQLDKRG
+172 QQLDKRE
-179 FSLPLMEKGGLIS
+179 FDLALMEKGGLIS
-192 ARNEGSGYV
+192 AKHEGNGYV

-233 YLNSPESVLFNKSRT
+233 YLNSPESILFNKSRT
-248 MYNMHQARPNMRKHQ
+248 MYNLHLARPNMRKLQ

-303 NADKIV
+303 NADQIV
-309 VCYDGDHAGQSA
+309 VCYDGDNAGQSA
-321 AYKSIPILEATG
+321 AFKSIPILEETG

-343 GKDPDDYVSTY
+343 GKDPDDYVRNY

-368 PLMKYKLL
+368 PSMKYKLL

-383 LHEDGDRLRYLQTAV
+383 LHEDGDRLRYLQSAV
-398 KMIADLP
+398 KLISQLQ

-416 LASEFPAD
+416 LASEFPE

-441 EKNRTDGD
+441 EKNRPDGD
-449 NKPFLWN
+449 NKPILWN

-464 EERTRTRIPTL
+464 AERTLKKSPSL

-483 RLLLAIMM
+483 RLILAVMM
-491 HDRDVCM
+491 HDREVCSQ
-498 HVEAQLGDQFNV
+498 VEAQLGDQFNV

-526 NTEPDAS
+526 NAEPDAS

-551 IMMGSGHGLN
+551 VMMGAGHGMN

-596 NLRAAQIGIEI
+596 HLRAAQIATEI
-607 IALDKH
+607 IALEKR
-613 LKSN
+613 LKST

>member
-16 NRNDIVDIIGRHVHL
+16 KRHDIVDVIGRHVHL

-57 KRIYRCFGCGA
+57 KQIYRCFGCNV
-68 GGNVIRFLMEIEGL
+68 GGNLIRFVMEIEGL

-87 VAKLAEDA
+87 ITKLAEEA
-95 DIPITWEETTEEQSE
+95 DIPVTWEEASEEQTE
-110 QQVEKANLLK
+110 QQQEKAALLK

-140 VAKNYLVSRGI
+140 VAKGYLASRGI

-163 APGMWDTLV
+163 APAMWDTLV
-172 QQLDKRG
+172 QQLVKRE
-179 FSLPLMEKGGLIS
+179 FDLSLMEKGGLIS
-192 ARNEGSGYV
+192 AKHEGTGYV

-208 MFPICDSTGKVIA
+208 MFPICDAAGKVIA

-233 YLNSPESVLFNKSRT
+233 YLNSPESALFNKSRT
-248 MYNMHQARPNMRKHQ
+248 MYNLHLARPNMRKLQ

-303 NADKIV
+303 NADQIV
-309 VCYDGDHAGQSA
+309 VCYDGDNAGQSA
-321 AYKSIPILEATG
+321 AFKSIPILEETG

-343 GKDPDDYVSTY
+343 GKDPDDYVKQY

-368 PLMKYKLL
+368 PSMKYKLL

-383 LHEDGDRLRYLQTAV
+383 LHEDGDRLRYLQSAV
-398 KMIADLP
+398 KLISELH

-416 LASEFPAD
+416 LASEFPD

-441 EKNRTDGD
+441 EKNRPDGD
-449 NKPFLWN
+449 NKPILWN

-464 EERTRTRIPTL
+464 AERTRKKTPSL

-483 RLLLAIMM
+483 RLILAVMM
-491 HDRDVCM
+491 HDRDVCA
-498 HVEAQLGDQFNV
+498 HVEEQLGDQFNV

-526 NTEPDAS
+526 NAEPDAS

-551 IMMGSGHGLN
+551 VMMGAGHGMN

-576 MQEEV
+576 MQEEI
-581 ERKKEERVRAERAGD
+581 ERKKEERVRAEREGD
-596 NLRAAQIGIEI
+596 HLRAAQIAIEI
-607 IALDKH
+607 IALEKR
-613 LKSN
+613 LKST

>member
-16 NRNDIVDIIGRHVHL
+16 KRHDIVDVIGRHVHL

-57 KRIYRCFGCGA
+57 KQIYRCFGCNV
-68 GGNVIRFLMEIEGL
+68 GGNLIRFVMEIEGL

-87 VAKLAEDA
+87 ISKLAEEA
-95 DIPITWEETTEEQSE
+95 DIPITWEEATEEQNE
-110 QQVEKANLLK
+110 QQQEKATLLK
-120 AYDFAAKLYHYI
+120 AYDFTAKLYHYI

-140 VAKNYLVSRGI
+140 VAKGYLASRGI

-163 APGMWDTLV
+163 APAMWDTLV
-172 QQLDKRG
+172 QQLDKRE
-179 FSLPLMEKGGLIS
+179 FDLALMEKGGLIS
-192 ARNEGSGYV
+192 AKHEGNGYV

-233 YLNSPESVLFNKSRT
+233 YLNSPESILFNKSRT
-248 MYNMHQARPNMRKHQ
+248 MYNLHLARPNMRKLQ

-303 NADKIV
+303 NADQIV
-309 VCYDGDHAGQSA
+309 VCYDGDNAGQSA
-321 AYKSIPILEATG
+321 AFKSIPILEETG

-343 GKDPDDYVSTY
+343 GKDPDDYVRNY

-368 PLMKYKLL
+368 PSMKYKLL

-383 LHEDGDRLRYLQTAV
+383 LHEDGDRLRYLQSAV
-398 KMIADLP
+398 KLISHLQ

-416 LASEFPAD
+416 LASEFPE

-441 EKNRTDGD
+441 EKNRPEGD
-449 NKPFLWN
+449 NKPILWN

-464 EERTRTRIPTL
+464 VERTLKKSPSL

-483 RLLLAIMM
+483 RLILAVMM
-491 HDRDVCM
+491 HDREVCSQ
-498 HVEAQLGDQFNV
+498 VEAQLGDQFNV

-526 NTEPDAS
+526 NAEPDAS

-551 IMMGSGHGLN
+551 VMMGAGHGIN

-596 NLRAAQIGIEI
+596 HLRAAQIAIEI
-607 IALDKH
+607 IALEKR
-613 LKSN
+613 LKST

>member
-16 NRNDIVDIIGRHVHL
+16 KRHDIVDVIGRHVHL

-57 KRIYRCFGCGA
+57 KQIYRCFGCHA
-68 GGNVIRFLMEIEGL
+68 GGNLIRFVMEIEGL
-82 SFSEA
+82 SFAEA
-87 VAKLAEDA
+87 ITKLAEEA
-95 DIPITWEETTEEQSE
+95 DIPITWEEATEEQSE
-110 QQVEKANLLK
+110 QQQEKATLLK
-120 AYDFAAKLYHYI
+120 AYDFTAKLYHYI

-140 VAKNYLVSRGI
+140 VAKGYLTSRGI

-163 APGMWDTLV
+163 APAMWDTLV
-172 QQLDKRG
+172 QQLVKRE
-179 FSLPLMEKGGLIS
+179 FDLTLMEKGGLIS
-192 ARNEGSGYV
+192 ARHEGSGYV

-208 MFPICDSTGKVIA
+208 MFPICDATGKVIA

-233 YLNSPESVLFNKSRT
+233 YLNSPETILFNKSRT
-248 MYNMHQARPNMRKHQ
+248 MYNLHLARPNMRKLQ

-276 AWEAGISNGVATMG
+276 AWEAGINNGVATMG

-303 NADKIV
+303 NAEQIV
-309 VCYDGDHAGQSA
+309 ICYDGDNAGQSA
-321 AYKSIPILEATG
+321 AYKSIPIIEETG

-343 GKDPDDYVSTY
+343 GKDPDDYVKNY

-368 PLMKYKLL
+368 PSMKYKLL

-383 LHEDGDRLRYLQTAV
+383 LHEDGDRLRYLQSAV
-398 KMIADLP
+398 KLISELH

-416 LASEFPAD
+416 LASEFPD

-449 NKPFLWN
+449 NKPILWN

-464 EERTRTRIPTL
+464 AERTRKKTPSL

-483 RLLLAIMM
+483 RLILAVMM
-491 HDRDVCM
+491 HDRDVCA
-498 HVEAQLGDQFNV
+498 HVEEQLGDQFNV

-526 NTEPDAS
+526 NAEPDAS

-551 IMMGSGHGLN
+551 VMMGAGHGMN

-596 NLRAAQIGIEI
+596 HLRAAQIAIEI
-607 IALDKH
+607 IALEKR
-613 LKSN
+613 LKST

>member
-16 NRNDIVDIIGRHVHL
+16 KRHDIVDVIGRHVHL

-57 KRIYRCFGCGA
+57 KQIYRCFGCHA
-68 GGNVIRFLMEIEGL
+68 GGNLIRFVMEIEGL

-87 VAKLAEDA
+87 VTKLAEEA
-95 DIPITWEETTEEQSE
+95 DIPITWEEATEEQSE
-110 QQVEKANLLK
+110 QQLERAALHK
-120 AYDFAAKLYHYI
+120 AYDFTAKLYHYI

-140 VAKNYLVSRGI
+140 VAKGYLASRGI

-163 APGMWDTLV
+163 APAMWDTLV
-172 QQLDKRG
+172 QQLAKRE
-179 FSLPLMEKGGLIS
+179 FDLALMEKGGLIS
-192 ARNEGSGYV
+192 ARQEGGGYV

-208 MFPICDSTGKVIA
+208 MFPICDATGKVIA

-233 YLNSPESVLFNKSRT
+233 YLNSPETMLFNKSRT
-248 MYNMHQARPNMRKHQ
+248 MYNLHLARPNMRKLQ

-276 AWEAGISNGVATMG
+276 AWEAGIHNGVATMG

-303 NADKIV
+303 NAEQIV
-309 VCYDGDHAGQSA
+309 ICYDGDNAGQSA
-321 AYKSIPILEATG
+321 AYKSIPILEETG
-333 SRVTVAMLPD
+333 SRVTVAMLPE
-343 GKDPDDYVSTY
+343 GKDPDDYVKNY

-368 PLMKYKLL
+368 PSMKYKLL
-376 YIRKNFK
+376 YIRRNFK
-383 LHEDGDRLRYLQTAV
+383 LHEDGDRLRYLQSAV
-398 KMIADLP
+398 KLISELH

-416 LASEFPAD
+416 LASEFPD

-449 NKPFLWN
+449 NKPILWN
-456 NVMNNGRT
+456 NVMNNGRPA
-464 EERTRTRIPTL
+464 ERTRKKTPSL

-483 RLLLAIMM
+483 RLILAVMM
-491 HDRDVCM
+491 HDRDVCA
-498 HVEAQLGDQFNV
+498 HVEEQLGDQFNV

-526 NTEPDAS
+526 NAEPDAS

-551 IMMGSGHGLN
+551 VMMGAGHGMN

-581 ERKKEERVRAERAGD
+581 ERKKEEQVRAERAGD
-596 NLRAAQIGIEI
+596 PLRAAQIAIEI
-607 IALDKH
+607 IALEKR
-613 LKSN
+613 LKST

>member
-16 NRNDIVDIIGRHVHL
+16 KRHDIVDVIGRHVHL

-57 KRIYRCFGCGA
+57 KQIYRCFGCNV
-68 GGNVIRFLMEIEGL
+68 GGNLIRFVMEIEGL

-87 VAKLAEDA
+87 VTKLAEEA
-95 DIPITWEETTEEQSE
+95 DIPITWEEASEEQTE
-110 QQVEKANLLK
+110 QQQEKAALLK

-140 VAKNYLVSRGI
+140 VAKGYLASRGI

-163 APGMWDTLV
+163 APAMWDTLV
-172 QQLDKRG
+172 QQLVKRE
-179 FSLPLMEKGGLIS
+179 FDLSLMEKGGLIS
-192 ARNEGSGYV
+192 AKHEGTGYV

-208 MFPICDSTGKVIA
+208 MFPICDAAGKVIA

-233 YLNSPESVLFNKSRT
+233 YLNSPESALFNKSRT
-248 MYNMHQARPNMRKHQ
+248 MYNLHLARPNMRKLQ

-303 NADKIV
+303 NADQIV
-309 VCYDGDHAGQSA
+309 VCYDGDNAGQSA
-321 AYKSIPILEATG
+321 AFKSIPILEETG
-333 SRVTVAMLPD
+333 SRVTVAMIPD
-343 GKDPDDYVSTY
+343 GKDPDDYVKQY

-368 PLMKYKLL
+368 PSMKYKLL

-383 LHEDGDRLRYLQTAV
+383 LHEDGDRLRYLQSAV
-398 KMIADLP
+398 KLISELH

-416 LASEFPAD
+416 LASEFPD

-441 EKNRTDGD
+441 EKNRPDGD
-449 NKPFLWN
+449 NKPILWN

-464 EERTRTRIPTL
+464 AERTRKKTPSL

-483 RLLLAIMM
+483 RLILAVMM
-491 HDRDVCM
+491 HDRDVCA
-498 HVEAQLGDQFNV
+498 HVEEQLGDQFNV

-526 NTEPDAS
+526 NAEPDAS

-551 IMMGSGHGLN
+551 VMMGAGHGMN

-576 MQEEV
+576 MQEEI
-581 ERKKEERVRAERAGD
+581 ERKKEERVRAEREGD
-596 NLRAAQIGIEI
+596 HLRAAQIAIEI
-607 IALDKH
+607 IALEKR
-613 LKSN
+613 LKST

>member
-16 NRNDIVDIIGRHVHL
+16 KRHDIVDVIGRHVHL

-57 KRIYRCFGCGA
+57 KQIYRCFGCGA
-68 GGNVIRFLMEIEGL
+68 GGNIIRFLMEIEGL

-87 VAKLAEDA
+87 VTKLAEDG

-110 QQVEKANLLK
+110 QQAEKATLLK

-140 VAKNYLVSRGI
+140 IAKGYLVSRGI

-163 APGMWDTLV
+163 APAMWDTLV
-172 QQLDKRG
+172 QQLEKRG

-192 ARNEGSGYV
+192 ARHEGNGYL

-208 MFPICDSTGKVIA
+208 MFPISDSAGKIIA

-233 YLNSPESVLFNKSRT
+233 YLNSPETILFNKSRT
-248 MYNMHQARPNMRKHQ
+248 MYNIHQARPHMRKLQ

-276 AWEAGISNGVATMG
+276 AWEAGVSNGVATMG
-290 TALTKEHAALLNR
+290 TALTKEHAAVLNR
-303 NADKIV
+303 NADKVV
-309 VCYDGDHAGQSA
+309 VCYDGDNAGQSA
-321 AYKSIPILEATG
+321 AYKSIPILEEAG
-333 SRVTVAMLPD
+333 CQVTVAMLPD
-343 GKDPDDYVSTY
+343 GKDPDDYVRNY

-368 PLMKYKLL
+368 PSMKYKLL
-376 YIRKNFK
+376 YVRKNFK

-398 KMIADLP
+398 KMIADLH

-416 LASEFPAD
+416 LASEFPD
-424 SSYEA
+424 SSYET

-441 EKNRTDGD
+441 EKNRPDGD
-449 NKPFLWN
+449 KKPFLWN

-464 EERTRTRIPTL
+464 AERTRSQTPSL

-491 HDRDVCM
+491 HDRDVSM
-498 HVEAQLGDQFNV
+498 QVESQLGDEFNV

-526 NTEPDAS
+526 NSEPDAS

-551 IMMGSGHGLN
+551 VMMGAGHGMN

-576 MQEEV
+576 MQEEI
-581 ERKKEERVRAERAGD
+581 ERKKEESVRAQRAGD
-596 NLRAAQIGIEI
+596 HLRAAQIAIEI
-607 IALDKH
+607 IALEKR
-613 LKSN
+613 LKST

>member
-16 NRNDIVDIIGRHVHL
+16 KRHDIVDVIGRHVHL

-57 KRIYRCFGCGA
+57 KQIYRCFGCNV
-68 GGNVIRFLMEIEGL
+68 GGNLIRFVMEIEGL

-87 VAKLAEDA
+87 VNKLAEEA
-95 DIPITWEETTEEQSE
+95 DIPITWEEATEEQNE
-110 QQVEKANLLK
+110 QQQEKSTLLK
-120 AYDFAAKLYHYI
+120 AYDFTAKLYHYI

-140 VAKNYLVSRGI
+140 VAKGYLASRGI

-163 APGMWDTLV
+163 APAMWDTLV
-172 QQLDKRG
+172 QQLDKRE
-179 FSLPLMEKGGLIS
+179 FDLALMEKGGLIS
-192 ARNEGSGYV
+192 AKHEGNGYV

-221 FGGRSMGDAQPK
+221 FGGRSMGDVQPK
-233 YLNSPESVLFNKSRT
+233 YLNSPESILFNKSRT
-248 MYNMHQARPNMRKHQ
+248 MYNLHLARPNMRKLQ

-303 NADKIV
+303 NADQIV
-309 VCYDGDHAGQSA
+309 VCYDGDNAGQSA
-321 AYKSIPILEATG
+321 AFKSIPILEETG

-343 GKDPDDYVSTY
+343 GKDPDDYVRNY

-368 PLMKYKLL
+368 PSMKYKLL

-383 LHEDGDRLRYLQTAV
+383 LHEDGDRLRYLQSAV
-398 KMIADLP
+398 KLISHLQ

-416 LASEFPAD
+416 LASEFPE

-441 EKNRTDGD
+441 EKNRPEGD
-449 NKPFLWN
+449 NKPILWN

-464 EERTRTRIPTL
+464 VERTLKKTPSL

-483 RLLLAIMM
+483 RLILAVMM
-491 HDRDVCM
+491 HDRDVCAQ
-498 HVEAQLGDQFNV
+498 VEAQLGDQFNV

-526 NTEPDAS
+526 NAEPDAS

-551 IMMGSGHGLN
+551 VMMGAGHGIN

-596 NLRAAQIGIEI
+596 HLRAAQIAIEI
-607 IALDKH
+607 IALEKR
-613 LKSN
+613 LKST

>member
-16 NRNDIVDIIGRHVHL
+16 KRHDIVDVIGRHVHL

-57 KRIYRCFGCGA
+57 KQIYRCFGCNV
-68 GGNVIRFLMEIEGL
+68 GGNLIRFVMEIEGL

-87 VAKLAEDA
+87 ISKLAEEA
-95 DIPITWEETTEEQSE
+95 DIPITWEEATEEQNE
-110 QQVEKANLLK
+110 QQQEKATLLK
-120 AYDFAAKLYHYI
+120 AYDFTAKLYHYI

-140 VAKNYLVSRGI
+140 VAKGYLASRGI

-163 APGMWDTLV
+163 APAMWDTLV
-172 QQLDKRG
+172 QQLDKRE
-179 FSLPLMEKGGLIS
+179 FDLAQMEKGGLIS
-192 ARNEGSGYV
+192 AKHEGNGYV

-233 YLNSPESVLFNKSRT
+233 YLNSPESILFNKSRT
-248 MYNMHQARPNMRKHQ
+248 MYNLHLARPNMRKLQ

-303 NADKIV
+303 NADQIV
-309 VCYDGDHAGQSA
+309 VCYDGDNAGQSA
-321 AYKSIPILEATG
+321 AFKSIPILEETG

-343 GKDPDDYVSTY
+343 GKDPDDYVRNY

-368 PLMKYKLL
+368 PSMKYKLL

-383 LHEDGDRLRYLQTAV
+383 LHEDGDRLRYLQSAV
-398 KMIADLP
+398 KLISHLQ

-416 LASEFPAD
+416 LASEFPE

-441 EKNRTDGD
+441 EKNRPEGD
-449 NKPFLWN
+449 NKPILWN

-464 EERTRTRIPTL
+464 VERTLKKSPSL

-483 RLLLAIMM
+483 RLILAVMM
-491 HDRDVCM
+491 HDREVCSL
-498 HVEAQLGDQFNV
+498 VEAQLGDQFNV

-526 NTEPDAS
+526 NAEPDAS

-551 IMMGSGHGLN
+551 VMMGAGHGIN

-596 NLRAAQIGIEI
+596 HLRAAQIAIEI
-607 IALDKH
+607 IALEKR
-613 LKSN
+613 LKST

>member
-16 NRNDIVDIIGRHVHL
+16 KRHDIVDVIGRHVHL

-57 KRIYRCFGCGA
+57 KQIYRCFGCNV
-68 GGNVIRFLMEIEGL
+68 GGNLIRFVMEIEGL

-87 VAKLAEDA
+87 ISKLAEEA
-95 DIPITWEETTEEQSE
+95 DIPITWEEATEEQNE
-110 QQVEKANLLK
+110 QQQEKATLLK
-120 AYDFAAKLYHYI
+120 AYDFTAKLYHYI

-140 VAKNYLVSRGI
+140 VAKGYLASRGI

-163 APGMWDTLV
+163 APAMWDTLV
-172 QQLDKRG
+172 QQLDKRE
-179 FSLPLMEKGGLIS
+179 FDLALMEKGGLIS
-192 ARNEGSGYV
+192 AKHEGNGYV

-248 MYNMHQARPNMRKHQ
+248 MYNLHLARPNMRKLQ

-303 NADKIV
+303 NADQIV
-309 VCYDGDHAGQSA
+309 VCYDGDNAGQSA
-321 AYKSIPILEATG
+321 AFKSIPILEETG

-343 GKDPDDYVSTY
+343 GKDPDDYVRNY

-368 PLMKYKLL
+368 PSMKYKLL

-383 LHEDGDRLRYLQTAV
+383 LHEDGDRLRYLQSAV
-398 KMIADLP
+398 KLISQLQ

-416 LASEFPAD
+416 LASEFPE

-441 EKNRTDGD
+441 EKNRPEGD
-449 NKPFLWN
+449 NKPILWN

-464 EERTRTRIPTL
+464 VERTLKKSPSL

-483 RLLLAIMM
+483 RLILAVMM
-491 HDRDVCM
+491 HDREVCSQ
-498 HVEAQLGDQFNV
+498 VEAQLGDQFNV

-526 NTEPDAS
+526 NAEPDAS

-551 IMMGSGHGLN
+551 VMMGAGHGIN

-596 NLRAAQIGIEI
+596 HLRAAQIAIEI
-607 IALDKH
+607 IALEKR
-613 LKSN
+613 LKST

>member
-16 NRNDIVDIIGRHVHL
+16 KRHDIVDVIGRHVHL

-57 KRIYRCFGCGA
+57 KQIYRCFGCGA

-87 VAKLAEDA
+87 VTKLAEEGDM
-95 DIPITWEETTEEQSE
+95 PITWEEATEEQSE
-110 QQVEKANLLK
+110 QQLEKANLLK

-140 VAKNYLVSRGI
+140 VAKGYLVSRGI

-163 APGMWDTLV
+163 APAMWDTLV
-172 QQLDKRG
+172 QQLEKRG

-192 ARNEGSGYV
+192 ARHEGSGYV

-208 MFPICDSTGKVIA
+208 IFPICDPTGKTIA

-233 YLNSPESVLFNKSRT
+233 YLNSPESMLFNKSRT
-248 MYNMHQARPNMRKHQ
+248 VYNMHQARPHMRKLQ

-309 VCYDGDHAGQSA
+309 VCYDGDNAGQSA
-321 AYKSIPILEATG
+321 AFKSIPILEEAG
-333 SRVTVAMLPD
+333 CQVTVAMLPD
-343 GKDPDDYVSTY
+343 GKDPDEYVSTY
-354 GFDRFVREIIEPAV
+354 GFDRFVREIIEPSV
-368 PLMKYKLL
+368 PSMKYKLL

-383 LHEDGDRLRYLQTAV
+383 LHEDGDRLRYLQAAV

-416 LASEFPAD
+416 LASEFPD

-456 NVMNNGRT
+456 NVMNNGRPAG
-464 EERTRTRIPTL
+464 RTKDPIL
-475 LPAYHNAE
+475 DKYQKSE
-483 RLLLAIMM
+483 RLLLAAMM
-491 HDRDVCM
+491 QDREVCKY
-498 HVEAQLGDQFNV
+498 VEQQLGDQFNF

-515 LAAYLYAYYAQ
+515 LAAYLYSFFED
-526 NTEPDAS
+526 NMEPDVS
-533 RYIAMLQDEQLE
+533 RYMLMLQDGKLE

-551 IMMGSGHGLN
+551 ADIGAGHVSSN
-561 EQVIDDYIRQIRKVP
+561 RIIDDYISEIKKYSIS
-576 MQEEV
+576 QEIARMTEQSMI
-581 ERKKEERVRAERAGD
+581 ADRAGD
-596 NLRAAQIGIEI
+596 TKKAVQLAIEI
-607 IALDKH
+607 MALRKQ
-613 LKSN
+613 L

>member
-16 NRNDIVDIIGRHVHL
+16 KRHDIVDVIGRHVHL

-57 KRIYRCFGCGA
+57 KQIYRCFGCQA
-68 GGNVIRFLMEIEGL
+68 GGNLIRFIMEIEGL
-82 SFSEA
+82 SFAEA
-87 VAKLAEDA
+87 ITKLAEDA
-95 DIPITWEETTEEQSE
+95 DIPITWEEVSEEQNE
-110 QQVEKANLLK
+110 QQQEKATLLK
-120 AYDFAAKLYHYI
+120 AYEFAAKFYHYVV
-132 LGNTEQGK
+132 GNTDQGK
-140 VAKNYLVSRGI
+140 AAKGYLTSRGI

-163 APGMWDTLV
+163 APLMWDTLV

-179 FSLPLMEKGGLIS
+179 FDLALMEKGGLIS
-192 ARNEGSGYV
+192 AKHDGHGYV

-221 FGGRSMGDAQPK
+221 FAGRAMGDAQPK

-248 MYNMHQARPNMRKHQ
+248 LYNLHLARPNMRKMQ
-263 QAVLFEGY
+263 QAVIFEGY
-271 VDVIK
+271 VDLIK
-276 AWEAGISNGVATMG
+276 AWEAGITNGIATMG

-303 NADKIV
+303 NADEIII
-309 VCYDGDHAGQSA
+309 CYDGDNAGQSA
-321 AYKSIPILEATG
+321 AYKSIPLLEEAG
-333 SRVTVAMLPD
+333 SRVSVAMLPD
-343 GKDPDDYVSTY
+343 GKDPDDYVRQY
-354 GFDRFVREIIEPAV
+354 GFDRFAREIIGASV
-368 PLMKYKLL
+368 PSMKYKLL

-383 LHEDGDRLRYLQTAV
+383 LHEDGERLRYLQSAV
-398 KMIADLP
+398 KLISTLQ

-416 LASEFPAD
+416 LASEFPD

-441 EKNRTDGD
+441 EKNRPDGD
-449 NKPFLWN
+449 NKPIPWN

-464 EERTRTRIPTL
+464 AERTRAKSPSL

-483 RLLLAIMM
+483 RLILAVMM
-491 HDRDVCM
+491 HDRDVCA

-526 NTEPDAS
+526 YLEPDAS

-551 IMMGSGHGLN
+551 VMMGAGHGMN

-581 ERKKEERVRAERAGD
+581 ERKKEEQVRAERAGD
-596 NLRAAQIGIEI
+596 HLRAAQIAIEI
-607 IALDKH
+607 IALEKR
-613 LKSN
+613 LKSS

>member
-16 NRNDIVDIIGRHVHL
+16 KRHDIVDVIGRHVHL

-57 KRIYRCFGCGA
+57 KQIYRCFGCNV
-68 GGNVIRFLMEIEGL
+68 GGNLIRFVMEIEGL

-87 VAKLAEDA
+87 ITKLAEEA
-95 DIPITWEETTEEQSE
+95 DIPITWEEASEEQNE
-110 QQVEKANLLK
+110 QQQEKATLLK

-140 VAKNYLVSRGI
+140 VAKGYLASRGI

-163 APGMWDTLV
+163 APAMWDTLV
-172 QQLDKRG
+172 QQLVKRE
-179 FSLPLMEKGGLIS
+179 FDLTLMEKGGLIS
-192 ARNEGSGYV
+192 AKHEGTGYV

-208 MFPICDSTGKVIA
+208 MFPICDAAGKVIA

-233 YLNSPESVLFNKSRT
+233 YLNSPESTLFNKSRT
-248 MYNMHQARPNMRKHQ
+248 MYNLHLARPNMRKLQ

-276 AWEAGISNGVATMG
+276 AWEAGINNGVATMG
-290 TALTKEHAALLNR
+290 TALTKEHAAVLNR
-303 NADKIV
+303 NADQIV
-309 VCYDGDHAGQSA
+309 VCYDGDNAGQSA
-321 AYKSIPILEATG
+321 AFKSIPIIEETG

-343 GKDPDDYVSTY
+343 GKDPDDYVKQY

-368 PLMKYKLL
+368 PSMKYKLL

-383 LHEDGDRLRYLQTAV
+383 LHEDGDRLRYLQSAV
-398 KMIADLP
+398 KLISELH

-416 LASEFPAD
+416 LASEFPD

-441 EKNRTDGD
+441 EKNRPDGD
-449 NKPFLWN
+449 NKPILWN

-464 EERTRTRIPTL
+464 AERTRKKTPSL

-483 RLLLAIMM
+483 RLILAVMM
-491 HDRDVCM
+491 HDRDVCA
-498 HVEAQLGDQFNV
+498 HVEEQLGDQFNV

-526 NTEPDAS
+526 NAEPDAS

-551 IMMGSGHGLN
+551 VMMGAGHGIN

-576 MQEEV
+576 MQEEI
-581 ERKKEERVRAERAGD
+581 ERKKEERVRAEREGD
-596 NLRAAQIGIEI
+596 HLRAAQIAVEI
-607 IALDKH
+607 IALEKR
-613 LKSN
+613 LKST

>member
-16 NRNDIVDIIGRHVHL
+16 KRHDIVDVIGRHVHL

-57 KRIYRCFGCGA
+57 KQIYRCFGCNV
-68 GGNVIRFLMEIEGL
+68 GGNLIRFVMEIEGL

-87 VAKLAEDA
+87 VSKLAEEA
-95 DIPITWEETTEEQSE
+95 DIPITWEEASEEQNE
-110 QQVEKANLLK
+110 QQQEKATLLK
-120 AYDFAAKLYHYI
+120 AYDFTAKLYNYI

-140 VAKNYLVSRGI
+140 VAKGYLASRGI

-163 APGMWDTLV
+163 APAMWDTLV
-172 QQLDKRG
+172 QQLDKRE
-179 FSLPLMEKGGLIS
+179 FDLALMEKGGLIS
-192 ARNEGSGYV
+192 AKHEGNGYV

-233 YLNSPESVLFNKSRT
+233 YLNSPESILFNKSRT
-248 MYNMHQARPNMRKHQ
+248 MYNLHLARPNMRKLQ

-303 NADKIV
+303 NADQIV
-309 VCYDGDHAGQSA
+309 VCYDGDNAGQSA
-321 AYKSIPILEATG
+321 AFKSIPILEETG

-343 GKDPDDYVSTY
+343 GKDPDDYVRNY

-368 PLMKYKLL
+368 PSMKYKLL

-383 LHEDGDRLRYLQTAV
+383 LHEDGDRLRYLQSAV
-398 KMIADLP
+398 KLISQLQ
-405 SPMEREHYLKQ
+405 SPIEREHYLKQ
-416 LASEFPAD
+416 LASEFPE

-441 EKNRTDGD
+441 EKNRPEGD
-449 NKPFLWN
+449 NKPILWN

-464 EERTRTRIPTL
+464 VERTLKKSPSL

-483 RLLLAIMM
+483 RLILAVMM
-491 HDRDVCM
+491 HDREVCAQ
-498 HVEAQLGDQFNV
+498 VEAQLGDQFNV

-526 NTEPDAS
+526 NAEPDAS

-551 IMMGSGHGLN
+551 VMMGAGHGMN

-596 NLRAAQIGIEI
+596 HLRAAQIAIEI
-607 IALDKH
+607 IALEKR
-613 LKSN
+613 LKST

>member
-16 NRNDIVDIIGRHVHL
+16 KRHDIVDVIGRHVHL

-57 KRIYRCFGCGA
+57 KQIYRCFGCNV
-68 GGNVIRFLMEIEGL
+68 GGNLIRFVMEIEGL

-87 VAKLAEDA
+87 ITKLAEEA
-95 DIPITWEETTEEQSE
+95 DIPITWEEASEDQNE
-110 QQVEKANLLK
+110 QQQEKATLLK

-140 VAKNYLVSRGI
+140 VAKGYLASRGI

-163 APGMWDTLV
+163 APAMWDTLV
-172 QQLDKRG
+172 QQLVKRE
-179 FSLPLMEKGGLIS
+179 FDLTLMEKGGLIS
-192 ARNEGSGYV
+192 AKHEGTGYV

-208 MFPICDSTGKVIA
+208 MFPICDAAGKVIA

-233 YLNSPESVLFNKSRT
+233 YLNSPESALFNKSRT
-248 MYNMHQARPNMRKHQ
+248 MYNLHLARPNMRKLQ

-303 NADKIV
+303 NADQIV
-309 VCYDGDHAGQSA
+309 VCYDGDNAGQSA
-321 AYKSIPILEATG
+321 AFKSIPILEETG

-343 GKDPDDYVSTY
+343 GKDPDDYVKQY

-368 PLMKYKLL
+368 PSMKYKLL

-383 LHEDGDRLRYLQTAV
+383 LHEDGDRLRYLQSAV
-398 KMIADLP
+398 KLISDLH

-416 LASEFPAD
+416 LASEFPD

-441 EKNRTDGD
+441 EKNRPDGD
-449 NKPFLWN
+449 NKPILWN

-464 EERTRTRIPTL
+464 AERTRKKTPSL

-483 RLLLAIMM
+483 RLILAVMM
-491 HDRDVCM
+491 HDRDVCG
-498 HVEAQLGDQFNV
+498 HVEEQLGDQFNV

-526 NTEPDAS
+526 NAEPDAS

-551 IMMGSGHGLN
+551 VMMGAGHGMN

-576 MQEEV
+576 MQEEI
-581 ERKKEERVRAERAGD
+581 ERKKEERIRAEREGD
-596 NLRAAQIGIEI
+596 YLRAAQIAVEI
-607 IALDKH
+607 IALEKR
-613 LKSN
+613 LKST